1 MEQGG
6 HIEYAGF
13 GRRLLAHIIDWLL
26 FTFLIV
32 FPIIYLVASGEFQQ
46 TLDDFYDPGKT
57 SLGQFLLQDLAPMLL
72 AIFFWV
78 RFRGTPGKRL
88 LGCQV
93 ADANSGDNLS
103 VGRSVIR
110 YVGYLVSLLPLGL
123 GFFWI
128 LWDKK
133 KQGFHDKLARSVVIL
148 DETKW
153 QDSEAEK
160 SLDTLMKE
168 AE

>member
-13 GRRLLAHIIDWLL
+13 GRRLLAHIIDSLL
-26 FTFLIV
+26 FTALIV
-32 FPIIYLVASGEFQQ
+32 IPIIYLVASGDFEQ
-46 TLDDFYDPGKT
+46 TLNDFYDPGET
-57 SLGQFLLQDLAPMLL
+57 SLAKTLLQDLAPMVL

-93 ADANSGDNLS
+93 VDATTGDNLS
-103 VGRSVIR
+103 VSRSVIR
-110 YVGYLVSLLPLGL
+110 YVGYIVSLLPLGL

-148 DETKW
+148 EENRWRDG
-153 QDSEAEK
+153 EAEK